1 MAAKKK
7 RAKTLKPKALGS
19 GYAQKAGSAI
29 KGRSTRLAKQEC
41 TAMGGSW
48 KGGRCS

>member
-7 RAKTLKPKALGS
+7 KAKKLPPKVLGS

-29 KGRSTRLAKQEC
+29 KGRSMQLAKQEC
-41 TAMGGSW
+41 RAMGGTWS
-48 KGGRCS
+48 GGKCT